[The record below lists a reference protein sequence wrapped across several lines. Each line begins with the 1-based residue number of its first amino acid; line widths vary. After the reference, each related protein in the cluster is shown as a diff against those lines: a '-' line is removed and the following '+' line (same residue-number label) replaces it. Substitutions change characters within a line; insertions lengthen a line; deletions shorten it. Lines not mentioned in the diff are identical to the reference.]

1 MENPQGGSSP
11 VGEGVAA
18 VMRIGRRVWENR
30 LWLAIVTIAVTLLVA
45 QGGISRLG
53 SHGWRA
59 VLAAIAIVLLHA
71 GWRLREANVDVSWPW
86 KRAGQGDG
94 PSITKLVFTLWLV
107 TCLFGV
113 FNYYQFRNRNI
124 LDIHEYS
131 DLTYYYLNSKYFD
144 ELGYTELY
152 RAMLVADDQSVA
164 RFQEIERYRDLTD
177 YERLLPRET
186 AIQASGE
193 VISRFS
199 PERWLAFRA
208 DLEFIS
214 RTRPA
219 GGWPY
224 FFIDH
229 GYNPPPPWTLV
240 GAVLTNSTPIEEVK
254 WIAMADFV
262 LVAVLFVAIALAFG
276 PEVLLVALAFFLC
289 TFSGRWP
296 VLGSALLRF
305 DWLVALVGAVV
316 CLRRDRHGLAGG
328 LLMYATLNRVFPG
341 IFALPYVVRLV
352 RDTWRRRGLAAEHKR
367 FIAGA
372 VVVLVGIGGGAV
384 AVYGVDAY
392 RDAAIN
398 LKLHGS
404 PESYSSHR
412 VGLGD
417 ALLYRGERTRRELN
431 DNGGIQGKREQ
442 LWDLHPYLRAVG
454 FLAIAFVVVVSWR
467 SRAPV
472 YRLLWLGVFPLFCL
486 TNPQINYYNLR
497 LLLILFHAERWD
509 RYPHKLGL
517 YILFATEVATQGAI
531 FLWADRYAV
540 TAFTSIGMSI
550 YLTVMAAYLIA
561 ELRGRARLLD

>member
-1 MENPQGGSSP
+1 
-11 VGEGVAA
+11 
-18 VMRIGRRVWENR
+18 
-30 LWLAIVTIAVTLLVA
+30 
-45 QGGISRLG
+45 
-53 SHGWRA
+53 
-59 VLAAIAIVLLHA
+59 
-71 GWRLREANVDVSWPW
+71 
-86 KRAGQGDG
+86 
-94 PSITKLVFTLWLV
+94 
-107 TCLFGV
+107 
-113 FNYYQFRNRNI
+113 
-124 LDIHEYS
+124 
-131 DLTYYYLNSKYFD
+131 
-144 ELGYTELY
+144 
-152 RAMLVADDQSVA
+152 
-164 RFQEIERYRDLTD
+164 
-177 YERLLPRET
+177 
-186 AIQASGE
+186 
-193 VISRFS
+193 
-199 PERWLAFRA
+199 
-208 DLEFIS
+208 
-214 RTRPA
+214 
-219 GGWPY
+219 
-224 FFIDH
+224 
-229 GYNPPPPWTLV
+229 
-240 GAVLTNSTPIEEVK
+240 
-254 WIAMADFV
+254 
-262 LVAVLFVAIALAFG
+262 
-276 PEVLLVALAFFLC
+276 LVALVFFLC